1 MDRPGGTVPVILCG
15 GRRRAGHSTS
25 VRYAAGEAAMSFELE
40 YYYLIEPTP
49 RLAEQVRRQLGG
61 SDLAEVL
68 LERLLIPK
76 MHVRGHGYDEA
87 NEAQLKLAYLSM
99 LRVDRVWDHPEQ
111 FEALFG
117 SSQLSV
123 ELFDRWWTL
132 SDLDA
137 ERFVELED
145 FVARAASLM
154 APQTDARVVA
164 WLEGLTKPK

>member
-1 MDRPGGTVPVILCG
+1 
-15 GRRRAGHSTS
+15 
-25 VRYAAGEAAMSFELE
+25 MSFELE
-40 YYYLIEPTP
+40 YYYLIEPTAP
-49 RLAEQVRRQLGG
+49 LVERIRGELGS

-76 MHVRGHGYDEA
+76 MHVHGHGYDEA

-99 LRVDRVWDHPEQ
+99 LRVDRVWDYPEQ
-111 FEALFG
+111 FAALFR

-137 ERFVELED
+137 ERFVELEE
-145 FVARAASLM
+145 FVARAAPLI

-164 WLEGLTKPK
+164 WLEGLAKPK